1 MNFAKFVIVAFL
13 MLAALNA
20 SKATVRLADDRGG
33 RIGNYLDRFRALR
46 SSHETIVIDGLCAS
60 ACTMVLGAVSH
71 DRICVTSQASHGFHA
86 AWDAAADGREVTNLA
101 ATKMLYSMYPSAVKR
116 WISARGG
123 LTPRMIFL
131 QGKELMGM
139 YKPCYINAQTEQR

>member
-1 MNFAKFVIVAFL
+1 
-13 MLAALNA
+13 
-20 SKATVRLADDRGG
+20 
-33 RIGNYLDRFRALR
+33 
-46 SSHETIVIDGLCAS
+46 
-60 ACTMVLGAVSH
+60 
-71 DRICVTSQASHGFHA
+71 
-86 AWDAAADGREVTNLA
+86 
-101 ATKMLYSMYPSAVKR
+101 MYPSAVKR